1 MASYCRVVV
10 VGNLTRDPEVRYLP
24 SGQAVCDLGVA
35 INERVKKGTEWV
47 EEPTFL
53 DVTLWE
59 KTAETAGQYLRK
71 GSQVLIEGRLRQ
83 ETWNDK
89 NTGDKRSKLKI
100 IGDRMVMLGSRP
112 DGAGGAP
119 RSPGGY
125 EGAPRSGGY
134 SGGGEGAPPPRSAPS
149 RAPQAAPPPPAS
161 HDDGGAG
168 GDEDNLPFST

>member
-35 INERVKKGTEWV
+35 INDRVKKGNEWV
-47 EEPTFL
+47 DEPTFL

-83 ETWNDK
+83 ESWNDK
-89 NTGDKRSKLKI
+89 TTGDKRTKLKI
-100 IGDRMVMLGSRP
+100 IGDRMVMLGSRA
-112 DGAGGAP
+112 DGAG
-119 RSPGGY
+119 SPSRGGSAGGY
-125 EGAPRSGGY
+125 DSGDSAP
-134 SGGGEGAPPPRSAPS
+134 APRSAPPRAPAA
-149 RAPQAAPPPPAS
+149 RAPQAPPPAADAPPAS
-161 HDDGGAG
+161 
-168 GDEDNLPFST
+168 GDEDDLPF